1 MIVFSDN
8 KGVKSSIGYK
18 EFAKNYLEYYGFL
31 DENEFV
37 VNVILLLDDWE
48 KEKAI
53 KFDRIMPS
61 DWNLLLKAVKVLN
74 VDQSILSN

>member
-1 MIVFSDN
+1 MIVFSDESGN
-8 KGVKSSIGYK
+8 RNSIGYK
-18 EFAKNYLEYYGFL
+18 DFAKIYLEHYGFL
-31 DENEFV
+31 EESGFV

-48 KEKAI
+48 KKKNL

-74 VDQSILSN
+74 VDQPILFS